1 MTTNIVIALLAVAL
15 IVGALSGYISRKM
28 VAKRRSKNIEA
39 KLDKTLSQAKE
50 KGEKIIEEKQ
60 KEGDALIEKAREE
73 ERETR
78 NQIREV
84 EARLSKKEEKIDTH
98 ESELLNKEKDIDN
111 RAKKLKLARKE
122 IELLEVEQKA
132 KLEAISGL
140 SSENAKTE
148 LIEIIERE
156 HQEELVSK
164 LKNLEENLEEEI
176 DKKSS
181 ELMVIAMQRLASS
194 QATESTTSTIT
205 IPSEDMKGRVIGKE
219 GRNIRALE
227 NLTGVEII
235 VDDTP
240 GEITISGFSPVRR
253 QIAKL
258 SLERLMKDGRIQ
270 PARIE
275 EVVEETRRD
284 INQKI
289 KEAGEAALY
298 ELGITGLDPQ
308 LTQLIGSLLFRTSY
322 GQNILVHSIEVAH
335 VGAML
340 AEELGAD
347 INIVKK
353 ACLMHDI
360 GKAVDHEIEGTHIE
374 IGRRIL
380 KKFGISEGVI
390 KAMQAHHEDYP
401 FESIESRIVQ
411 VADALSSSRPGAR
424 KDSLENYLKR
434 LKELEDVATDFEGID
449 KAYAIQAGREI
460 RVFVKPGEI
469 DDMGAIKLS
478 KNIAKRIQDTL
489 TYPGEIK
496 VNVIR
501 ENRSVNYA
509 K

>member
-1 MTTNIVIALLAVAL
+1 MTTTIVLALLAVAL
-15 IVGALSGYISRKM
+15 IIGAFSGYISRKM
-28 VAKRRSKNIEA
+28 IAKRRSKNLEA
-39 KLDKTLSQAKE
+39 KLAKALSLAKE
-50 KGEKIIEEKQ
+50 KGEKILKEKQ
-60 KEGDALIEKAREE
+60 KEADALIEKAHQE

-78 NQIREV
+78 SQIREV
-84 EARLSKKEEKIDTH
+84 EARLSKKEEKIDVH
-98 ESELLNKEKDIDN
+98 ESKLLEKEEGIND
-111 RAKKLKLARKE
+111 RTKKLKLARKE
-122 IELLEVEQKA
+122 IETLEIEQKE
-132 KLEAISGL
+132 KLEAISGF
-140 SSENAKTE
+140 SSETAKLE
-148 LIEIIERE
+148 LIEIIEKE

-164 LKNLEENLEEEI
+164 LRNLEENLEEEI

-194 QATESTTSTIT
+194 QATESTTSTIA
-205 IPSEDMKGRVIGKE
+205 IPSEDMKGRIIGKE

-227 NLTGVEII
+227 HLTGVEII

-258 SLERLMKDGRIQ
+258 SLEKLMKDGRIQ
-270 PARIE
+270 PAKIE
-275 EVVEETRRD
+275 EVVDETRKD
-284 INQKI
+284 VNQKI
-289 KEAGEAALY
+289 KKAGDAALY

-340 AEELGAD
+340 AQELGAD
-347 INIVKK
+347 VNIVKK

-380 KKFGISEGVI
+380 KKFGISEDVI

-434 LKELEDVATDFEGID
+434 LKELEDVATGFEGID

-460 RVFVKPGEI
+460 RVFVKPGEV

-478 KNIAKRIQDTL
+478 KSIAKRIQDTL

-501 ENRSVNYA
+501 ENRSINYA

>member
-1 MTTNIVIALLAVAL
+1 AL

-298 ELGITGLDPQ
+298 EL
-308 LTQLIGSLLFRTSY
+308 
-322 GQNILVHSIEVAH
+322 
-335 VGAML
+335 
-340 AEELGAD
+340 
-347 INIVKK
+347 
-353 ACLMHDI
+353 
-360 GKAVDHEIEGTHIE
+360 
-374 IGRRIL
+374 
-380 KKFGISEGVI
+380 
-390 KAMQAHHEDYP
+390 
-401 FESIESRIVQ
+401 
-411 VADALSSSRPGAR
+411 
-424 KDSLENYLKR
+424 
-434 LKELEDVATDFEGID
+434 
-449 KAYAIQAGREI
+449 
-460 RVFVKPGEI
+460 
-469 DDMGAIKLS
+469 
-478 KNIAKRIQDTL
+478 
-489 TYPGEIK
+489 
-496 VNVIR
+496 
-501 ENRSVNYA
+501 
-509 K
+509 

>member
-1 MTTNIVIALLAVAL
+1 
-15 IVGALSGYISRKM
+15 
-28 VAKRRSKNIEA
+28 
-39 KLDKTLSQAKE
+39 
-50 KGEKIIEEKQ
+50 
-60 KEGDALIEKAREE
+60 
-73 ERETR
+73 
-78 NQIREV
+78 
-84 EARLSKKEEKIDTH
+84 
-98 ESELLNKEKDIDN
+98 
-111 RAKKLKLARKE
+111 
-122 IELLEVEQKA
+122 
-132 KLEAISGL
+132 
-140 SSENAKTE
+140 
-148 LIEIIERE
+148 
-156 HQEELVSK
+156 
-164 LKNLEENLEEEI
+164 
-176 DKKSS
+176 
-181 ELMVIAMQRLASS
+181 MQRLASS
-194 QATESTTSTIT
+194 QATESTTSTIA
-205 IPSEDMKGRVIGKE
+205 IPSEDMKGRIIGKE

-227 NLTGVEII
+227 HLTGVEII

-258 SLERLMKDGRIQ
+258 SLEKLMKDGRIQ
-270 PARIE
+270 PAKIE
-275 EVVEETRRD
+275 EVVDETRKD
-284 INQKI
+284 VNQKI
-289 KEAGEAALY
+289 KKAGDAALY

-340 AEELGAD
+340 AQELGAD
-347 INIVKK
+347 VNIVKK

-380 KKFGISEGVI
+380 KKFGISEDVI

-434 LKELEDVATDFEGID
+434 LKELEDVATGFEGID

-460 RVFVKPGEI
+460 RVFVKPGEV

-478 KNIAKRIQDTL
+478 KSIAKRIQDTL

-501 ENRSVNYA
+501 ENRSINYA